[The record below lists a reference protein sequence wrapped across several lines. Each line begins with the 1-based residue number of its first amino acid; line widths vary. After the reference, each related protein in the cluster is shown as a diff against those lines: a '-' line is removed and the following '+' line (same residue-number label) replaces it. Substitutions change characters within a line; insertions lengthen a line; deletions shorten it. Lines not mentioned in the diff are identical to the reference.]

1 MTGSW
6 QEEEKAE
13 KAMEA
18 ETGWCY
24 KSKNTG
30 GRQKGEE
37 SRKHPGAFRGSI
49 SLLTTW
55 FPMSTLQHL
64 WRKCAISCQDHN
76 NLLWEPQEANTVD
89 LNHHYPCTE
98 RKYVASTHPYVTPRC
113 TEPPMCLHSGASRN
127 LYLRVY
133 FLLAGCL
140 DWTPAHHPLNVWL
153 WANNIFTSQFF
164 ICNMRVNT
172 IPCSKSQCE
181 D

>member
-37 SRKHPGAFRGSI
+37 SRKHPGAFRGNI

-55 FPMSTLQHL
+55 FPMSSLQYL

-98 RKYVASTHPYVTPRC
+98 RKYVASTHPLCHTTVHRTTYVPTFRGFQKPLLKSVFSFGWLPGLNPS
-113 TEPPMCLHSGASRN
+113 PPPPKCVALG
-127 LYLRVY
+127 
-133 FLLAGCL
+133 
-140 DWTPAHHPLNVWL
+140 
-153 WANNIFTSQFF
+153 
-164 ICNMRVNT
+164 
-172 IPCSKSQCE
+172 K
-181 D
+181 